1 MLKEWEKAEKP
12 DDEELSERL
21 KKARLELAGRQMAI
35 KEKKLPVL
43 VIIAWNII
51 LMAEH
56 HIEARLV
63 ASHGV
68 ERCHDT
74 HIGDLGLSGMRITVA
89 VH

>member
-43 VIIAWNII
+43 VIMDGWGGAGKGGVLGALW
-51 LMAEH
+51 
-56 HIEARLV
+56 RLGEKMN
-63 ASHGV
+63 A
-68 ERCHDT
+68 
-74 HIGDLGLSGMRITVA
+74 GLETGFDMYY
-89 VH
+89 